1 MPLKFLNLNVA
12 AACLVQGSI
21 LYTKSRHQLQH
32 KWIQQAE
39 FYHEL
44 FQFWCN
50 LCQKSFKG
58 LTPGPSHRPSLLPF
72 NYTNHRAL
80 WYQQTDAPLKHTWL
94 SWIVERRFTCL
105 ARLKTPLEQG
115 LFQILDGNGI
125 LLGKEFHLR
134 KGNYTWI
141 YWKFFSGVFKLLVN
155 F

>member
-1 MPLKFLNLNVA
+1 MPLKFLNLNVT

-32 KWIQQAE
+32 KWIQQAA

-44 FQFWCN
+44 LHIWFNF
-50 LCQKSFKG
+50 CQKRFLV
-58 LTPGPSHRPSLLPF
+58 LTPGQSLLPF
-72 NYTNHRAL
+72 NYTNTQMPH
-80 WYQQTDAPLKHTWL
+80 QIQTWL

-105 ARLKTPLEQG
+105 AWLKTPLEQG

-141 YWKFFSGVFKLLVN
+141 YWKFFSGVFELLVN
-155 F
+155 FKFCSKQNF